1 MRKALTFI
9 ASGALLLV
17 PMLVSA
23 QFDQLVPTCGTDG
36 CQACHA
42 VALAQNVINF
52 LVGIAAFIAVLI
64 FSYAGFLMI
73 TAAGN
78 VSQVERAKSFFWNVL
93 IGMLIVL
100 AGWLIIDTVMRYA
113 FVGSELSTTTEGEF
127 GPWNQINCVDM
138 SNLRNP
144 GVYDAGRPTVGGGTD
159 AVLPTVATGDRI
171 ARTNQYRTELC
182 TYAAQNGVGSQC
194 DHLQAIMAIESN
206 GDPNVVSPKG
216 AVGLMQIMPSTAR
229 VLDSSLR
236 GLSDAEVIAKLK
248 NPSYNMQLA
257 TKLYAQDYNYYNGDT
272 TKISS
277 AYNGGR
283 GANAASKDCPGLM
296 RWECVWDSP
305 GCYGTA
311 NTSCKPNT
319 GYKETR
325 NYVVNVQSI
334 TNKLNTTP

>member
-1 MRKALTFI
+1 MRKAFSFLL
-9 ASGALLLV
+9 SGVILFLPLAT
-17 PMLVSA
+17 SA
-23 QFDQLVPTCGTDG
+23 QIGGQLVPTCGPSG

-64 FSYAGFLMI
+64 FCYAGFLML

-78 VSQVERAKSFFWNVL
+78 TGQIERAKSFFWNVL
-93 IGMLIVL
+93 IGMIIVL
-100 AGWLIIDTVMRYA
+100 AGWLIVDTVMKYA
-113 FVGSELSTTTEGEF
+113 FEDSELDKATNSTF

-144 GVYDAGRPTVGGGTD
+144 GVYDGGRATVGGGTD
-159 AVLPTVATGDRI
+159 TVLPTVAVGDRI
-171 ARTNQYRTELC
+171 TRTNQYREQLC
-182 TYAAQNGVGSQC
+182 ALAQQNGVGSQC

-206 GDPNVVSPKG
+206 GVPGVISPKG

-229 VLDSSLR
+229 VLDSSLS
-236 GLSDAEVIAKLK
+236 GLSDAEVTAKLK
-248 NPSYNMQLA
+248 DPVYNMQLGV
-257 TKLYAQDYNYYNGDT
+257 KLYAQDYRYYSGDFE
-272 TKISS
+272 KITA

-283 GANAASKDCPGLM
+283 GANGSSRDCPGLM
-296 RWECVWDSP
+296 RWQCVWDSS

-311 NTSCKPNT
+311 NTNCTPNT

-325 NYVVNVQSI
+325 NYVANVRSVTQTLGTI
-334 TNKLNTTP
+334 